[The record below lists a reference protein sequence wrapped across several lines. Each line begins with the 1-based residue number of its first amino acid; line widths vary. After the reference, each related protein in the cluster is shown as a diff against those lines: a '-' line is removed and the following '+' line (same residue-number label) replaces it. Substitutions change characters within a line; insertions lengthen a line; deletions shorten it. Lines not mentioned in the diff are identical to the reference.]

1 LTELVASDIFPSN
14 VILVMSVAMS
24 RSGFSDRPQAAFGM
38 PPRAR
43 ISPSTPAEAEQ
54 ELSATVRLGPG
65 GRVVIPA
72 DMRESMG
79 LAQGDEMVAHLEN
92 GRLTLVT
99 ANETVR
105 QLQEAM
111 ALLVPEGV
119 SLAGDLIADRRREAA
134 LDAD

>member
-1 LTELVASDIFPSN
+1 
-14 VILVMSVAMS
+14 MSG
-24 RSGFSDRPQAAFGM
+24 SGFSDQPQAGFDT

-43 ISPSTPAEAEQ
+43 TSVGTPAVAGQ

-72 DMRESMG
+72 DMRDSMG

-105 QLQEAM
+105 QLQAAM

>member
-24 RSGFSDRPQAAFGM
+24 RSGFSDQPQAAFGTQ
-38 PPRAR
+38 PRAR
-43 ISPSTPAEAEQ
+43 ISPSTAAVAGQ